1 MEELSKER
9 IEYQVL
15 ISSPPGIGKATAVR
29 LIGEIGD
36 IRRFKNHKQLN
47 A

>member
-15 ISSPPGIGKATAVR
+15 ISFPPSIGKATVVR

-36 IRRFKNHKQLN
+36 NRRFKNDKQLN